1 MQRFKSPERA
11 QRFLACFEPIRGHF
25 CPRRH
30 LLPAARYRAELA
42 TRFAAWRQVTGLT
55 ASV

>member
-1 MQRFKSPERA
+1 MQRFKSPEQA
-11 QRFLACFEPIRGHF
+11 QHFLSCFEPIRGHF

-30 LLPAARYRAELA
+30 LLPAACYHAALA
-42 TRFAAWRQVTGLT
+42 TRFAVWRQVTGLT